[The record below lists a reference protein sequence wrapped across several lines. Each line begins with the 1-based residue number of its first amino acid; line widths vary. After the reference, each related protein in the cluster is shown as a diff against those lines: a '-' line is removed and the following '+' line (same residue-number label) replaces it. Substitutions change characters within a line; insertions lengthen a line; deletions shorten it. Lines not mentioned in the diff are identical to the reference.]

1 MCEYFILSK
10 QNNYNI
16 INDDKNQIIYVKDK
30 IYILPSNN
38 ISYYISNGLFE
49 KKLIEY
55 CKKFCNKDMN
65 ILDIG
70 AHSGTYSI
78 SLADYSK
85 NIYAFEPQ
93 KMTYYSLCG
102 SVVLSNIRNINCIN
116 VGLGSIEQVGKQ
128 QLKICSID
136 GGGSSIHNNSNNNN
150 NILDIEEIEI
160 RTLDSYDIENISFIK
175 IDVEDNELQVL
186 LGAKN
191 TLMKSKYP
199 AILFEMNIENIE
211 LIIFLK
217 SFNYNIISINEYDN
231 MFLAINN
238 IL

>member
-10 QNNYNI
+10 KNNYDTS
-16 INDDKNQIIYVKDK
+16 NDDKNQIIYLKEKV
-30 IYILPSNN
+30 YILPSNN
-38 ISYYISNGLFE
+38 INYYITNGLFE
-49 KKLIEY
+49 KHLIEWCKQY
-55 CKKFCNKDMN
+55 CSKDKN

-78 SLADYSK
+78 SLSDYCN

-102 SVVLSNIRNINCIN
+102 SVVLSNIKNINCIN
-116 VGLGSIEQVGKQ
+116 FGLGSIEQVGKQ

-136 GGGSSIHNNSNNNN
+136 GGGSSLHNNN
-150 NILDIEEIEI
+150 NILEIEEIEI
-160 RTLDSYDIENISFIK
+160 RTLDSFNIENINFIK

-191 TLMKSKYP
+191 TLIKSNYP
-199 AILFEMNIENIE
+199 KILFEMNNKNIE
-211 LIIFLK
+211 LIKFLE
-217 SFNYNIISINEYDN
+217 NMDYNIISITGVNN
-231 MFLAINN
+231 MFLAVNKYN
-238 IL
+238 S